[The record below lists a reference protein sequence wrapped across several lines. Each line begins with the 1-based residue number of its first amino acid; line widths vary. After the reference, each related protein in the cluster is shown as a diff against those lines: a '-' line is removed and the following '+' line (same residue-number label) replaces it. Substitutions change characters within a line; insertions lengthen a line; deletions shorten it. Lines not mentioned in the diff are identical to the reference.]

1 MKKVIKKGH
10 FFAKAE
16 GSKLTLR
23 QRAEALIKGRKKPEA
38 TAKLEIADRATGT
51 VIVFPEI
58 GAVSE
63 IDTDVAVTA
72 EDGQYV
78 FEADGFVYTVDVKDG
93 KVTNVVEDQTGEDV
107 MSADTTA
114 FIEGVAE
121 ALETAET
128 FQTDATARIEK
139 LETDLATALSTIKDL
154 RSKISHKS
162 DRDDED
168 PDKNPKGKIKIG
180 GKDIDLSKINLK

>member
-1 MKKVIKKGH
+1 MKRIIRKGQ

-16 GSKLTLR
+16 GAKLTWK
-23 QRAEALIKGRKKPEA
+23 QRAAALVKGKKKEEA
-38 TAKLEIADRATGT
+38 TAKLEIADRATGK

-107 MSADTTA
+107 MNSDTTA

-139 LETDLATALSTIKDL
+139 LETDLATALTTIKDL

-168 PDKNPKGKIKIG
+168 PEKDPKGKIKVG
-180 GKDIDLSKINLK
+180 GKEINLGKINLK